1 MTGLGERMEADM
13 RAQPDVL
20 RALAAAERPVLPQAP
35 RGIVIV
41 ARGSS
46 DYAAIFGR
54 YLIEAATGMPVAL
67 AAPSLQTLYGVEL
80 RLTGW
85 LALGISQSG
94 RTPEIAAVL
103 ERYRRAGA
111 RTLAITNDPGSPLAG
126 SADIAIALAAG
137 EEGAVPATKTFT
149 AQLVALALVAE
160 ALGPVPW
167 TAADWQRMPDAVA
180 EVLDDP
186 APAERAAARLDGAE
200 ELVAVGRGY
209 LMPVALEAALKL
221 REAAGLRAEGW
232 SAADFR
238 HGPVTVAGAGLPVL
252 AVEAAGAAAADVEE
266 LAGELEAGGATV
278 LRLSDD
284 PGADLPY
291 PGDLAEPLR
300 ALPAAVRAQQLAL
313 AVARRRGLDPDSPP
327 GLQKVTPTR

>member
-1 MTGLGERMEADM
+1 MTVLGAQMEADM
-13 RAQPDVL
+13 RAQPEVL
-20 RALAAAERPVLPQAP
+20 RALASAERPVLGAQPEA
-35 RGIVIV
+35 IVIV

-54 YLIEAATGMPVAL
+54 YLLEAATGRPVAL
-67 AAPSLQTLYGVEL
+67 AAPSLQTLYGVES

-94 RTPEIAAVL
+94 RTPEIATVL

-111 RTLAITNDPGSPLAG
+111 RTLAITNDPDSPLAS
-126 SADIAIALAAG
+126 SASVAIALAAG

-149 AQLVALALVAE
+149 AQLAALALVAE

-167 TAADWQRMPDAVA
+167 TEADWERVPGAVS
-180 EVLDDP
+180 EVLEDF
-186 APAERAAARLDGAE
+186 APAERAAARLDGAD
-200 ELVAVGRGY
+200 ELVALGRGY

-238 HGPVTVAGAGLPVL
+238 HGPVTVAGARLPVL
-252 AVEAAGAAAADVEE
+252 AVSASGPAAADVAE
-266 LAGELEAGGATV
+266 LAGELGSSGATV
-278 LRLSDD
+278 MRLADE
-284 PGADLPY
+284 PQADLPY
-291 PGDLAEPLR
+291 PGGLAEPLS

-327 GLQKVTPTR
+327 GLRKVTPTR

>member
-1 MTGLGERMEADM
+1 MSQLGAQMEADM
-13 RAQPDVL
+13 HAQPEVL
-20 RALAAAERPVLPQAP
+20 RALASQPPPDLGAP
-35 RGIVIV
+35 PAGIVIV

-54 YLIEAATGMPVAL
+54 YLLEAATGMPVAL

-103 ERYRRAGA
+103 DRYRRAGA

-126 SADIAIALAAG
+126 SADTAIALAAG

-200 ELVAVGRGY
+200 ELVALGRGY

-266 LAGELEAGGATV
+266 LAGELEAGGAAV

-291 PGDLAEPLR
+291 PGDLAEPMR

-327 GLQKVTPTR
+327 GLRKVTPTR